1 MSKLG
6 NTLAMLKILETGR
19 KYSVKELS
27 EMLEV
32 SPRMIKEYKAALDQA
47 GIYIDTV
54 YGVYGGYVYNSK
66 NNYDVTFNF
75 SDLQVL
81 ERVIGEI
88 RPQDRDDFEH
98 LVEKIRTIVIYSDY
112 KNDVDEEDVKES
124 NKKYNMISKAIKEGK
139 SIIIIHKGK
148 ENVFQPHTVS
158 FYKDYIYFTGFSEN
172 DQDLRT
178 YNLNEINLK

>member
-75 SDLQVL
+75 SDLKAL
-81 ERVIGEI
+81 EKVINDI
-88 RPQDRDDFEH
+88 NPKYKDDFEH
-98 LVEKIRTIVIYSDY
+98 LLEKIRTIVIYSDY
-112 KNDVDEEDVKES
+112 IQESKEDTEEI
-124 NKKYNMISKAIKEGK
+124 NKKYNTISKAIKEEK
-139 SIIIIHKGK
+139 NIVIVHKGK

-158 FYKDYIYFTGFSEN
+158 FYKDYIYFTGYSNN
-172 DQDLRT
+172 DKDLRT
-178 YNLNEINLK
+178 YNLSEINLK

>member
-75 SDLQVL
+75 SDLKVL
-81 ERVIGEI
+81 EKAINEI
-88 RPQDRDDFEH
+88 SPKEREDFEH
-98 LVEKIRTIVIYSDY
+98 LLEKIRTIVIYSDY
-112 KNDVDEEDVKES
+112 KHEGKEEGIEEI
-124 NKKYNMISKAIKEGK
+124 NKKYNSISKAIKEGK
-139 SIIIIHKGK
+139 DIIIIHKGK

-158 FYKDYIYFTGFSEN
+158 FYKDYIYFTGYSNN
-172 DQDLRT
+172 DDDLRT
-178 YNLNEINLK
+178 YNLSEINLK

>member
-6 NTLAMLKILETGR
+6 NTLAMLKILETGQ

-75 SDLQVL
+75 NDLKVL
-81 ERVIGEI
+81 EKALGDVC
-88 RPQDRDDFEH
+88 PQERDDFEH

-112 KNDVDEEDVKES
+112 KNESDEENVKET
-124 NKKYNMISKAIKEGK
+124 NKKYNKISKAIKDGK
-139 SIIIIHKGK
+139 TIVIIHKGK
-148 ENVFQPHTVS
+148 EKNFQPHTVS
-158 FYKDYIYFTGFSEN
+158 FYKDYIYFTGYSEN